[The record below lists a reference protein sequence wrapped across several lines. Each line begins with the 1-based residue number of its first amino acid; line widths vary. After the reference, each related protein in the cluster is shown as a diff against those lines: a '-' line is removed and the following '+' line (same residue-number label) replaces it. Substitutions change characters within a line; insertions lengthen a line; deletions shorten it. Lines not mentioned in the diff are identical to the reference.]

1 MDSPKERLR
10 KQLREKAPD
19 MAAFVDKMREVF
31 GDVKVVY
38 LKVDDIELG
47 TPGGQNA
54 VHPTDTT
61 PVREVQRRWQEQA
74 TAAARSRGSR

>member
-1 MDSPKERLR
+1 MDNPKERLR

-19 MAAFVDKMREVF
+19 LAEFVDKMREVF
-31 GDVKVVY
+31 GDVKVTY

-47 TPGGQNA
+47 TRGGQNA
-54 VHPTDTT
+54 VHPTDTR
-61 PVREVQRRWQEQA
+61 PVGEVIAEWQQKA